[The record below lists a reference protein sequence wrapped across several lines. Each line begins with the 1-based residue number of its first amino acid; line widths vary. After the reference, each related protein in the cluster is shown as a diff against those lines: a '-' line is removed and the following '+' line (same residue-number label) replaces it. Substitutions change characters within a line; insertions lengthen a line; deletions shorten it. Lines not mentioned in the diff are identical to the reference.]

1 MVSAQGSTSRQSRK
15 PRSGVLAV
23 FTTLREGWLSQL
35 QDEGFRVAVFQSS
48 TIKASESLP
57 SDTAHLEE
65 ELSLYGQ

>member
-1 MVSAQGSTSRQSRK
+1 
-15 PRSGVLAV
+15 LAV

-48 TIKASESLP
+48 MIKASESLP